1 MEEYPMFYRA
11 VTIQSPSATL
21 AAKSALPASKIKKP
35 KSSLFCFST
44 IRELSVASRKEF
56 NIHWPSKAKQGT
68 ALITASAPDSE
79 MRYLVECS

>member
-1 MEEYPMFYRA
+1 MEEDPMFYRA

-21 AAKSALPASKIKKP
+21 AANSALPASKIKKP
-35 KSSLFCFST
+35 TSSLLCFST
-44 IRELSVASRKEF
+44 IRELRVASRNEF

-79 MRYLVECS
+79 IKYLVDIS